1 MNQII
6 NMILRQVV
14 SRLINVGINKG
25 VDAMARRKGG
35 TEELTPEQQ
44 RLAAENKKRA
54 RQAIRIGRR
63 AGR

>member
-1 MNQII
+1 
-6 NMILRQVV
+6 VV

-35 TEELTPEQQ
+35 AEELTPEQQ
-44 RLAAENKKRA
+44 KIAAENKKRA